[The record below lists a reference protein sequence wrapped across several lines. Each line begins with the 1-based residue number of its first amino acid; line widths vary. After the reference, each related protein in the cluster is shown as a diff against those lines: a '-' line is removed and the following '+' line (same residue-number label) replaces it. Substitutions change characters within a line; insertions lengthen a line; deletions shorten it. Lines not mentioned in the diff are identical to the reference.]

1 MIGAFFK
8 GALVD
13 SSKPERQSLQALRYR
28 SLFDSN
34 IVGVMAADIDGNITA
49 ANDLFLK
56 MVGYERA
63 DLPLRWDLMTPPEWR
78 HLDEAK
84 IRELAATGAG
94 TPWEKEYLR
103 KDGSRVPIL
112 VGAVLLEKT
121 RGDCIALVLDL
132 TERVR
137 AEHRLLESRQELL
150 ALYSELAVA
159 EERERRRIA
168 RGVHDEIG
176 QILAMVHVRLGE
188 LRDEPQT
195 ADAGAL
201 EEVRRQVES
210 AIRASR
216 SLTFELSSALLYEL
230 GLEAALGSLAERY
243 EKHHGLRVDFEADPQ
258 PRTSNHSA
266 VAEDTAVIL
275 YRAVRELLWNV
286 VRHAGAKSARV
297 SLERVGDR
305 VRITV
310 EDDGAGFDAARAS
323 ESFDESGG
331 FGLFSLRQQ
340 LASMDGRLEVC
351 STAGEGSRVVV
362 VAPAQGWRRGR
373 GDSR

>member
-1 MIGAFFK
+1 M
-8 GALVD
+8 VD
-13 SSKPERQSLQALRYR
+13 SSQIERQSLQALRYR
-28 SLFDSN
+28 RLFDSN
-34 IVGVMAADIDGNITA
+34 IVGVIAADADGNITD
-49 ANDLFLK
+49 ANDFFLK

-63 DLPLRWDLMTPPEWR
+63 DLPLRWDAMTPPEWR

-84 IRELAATGAG
+84 IRELVTTGAG

-103 KDGSRVPIL
+103 QDGSRARIL
-112 VGAVLLEKT
+112 VGAALLEET

-137 AEHRLLESRQELL
+137 AEQRLLESRQELL
-150 ALYSELAVA
+150 ALYSELALA

-176 QILAMVHVRLGE
+176 QILAMVNVRLGE
-188 LRDEPQT
+188 LLDEPQA
-195 ADAGAL
+195 ADARSL

-210 AIRASR
+210 AIQASR

-243 EKHHGLRVDFEADPQ
+243 EKHHGMRVDFAAEAQ
-258 PRTSNHSA
+258 PPTSMRSA

-275 YRAVRELLWNV
+275 YRAVRELLRNV

-297 SLERVGDR
+297 SLERDGNR

-310 EDDGAGFDAARAS
+310 ADDGVGFDAARAG
-323 ESFDESGG
+323 ESCGENGG

-340 LASMDGRLEVC
+340 LASMGGRLEVH
-351 STAGEGSRVVV
+351 SAAGEGSRVVV
-362 VAPAQGWRRGR
+362 VAPARGRRRGR
-373 GDSR
+373 KGSR